1 MNFQQITDPHFD
13 DDLRNTLLSQMCI
26 RTIISM
32 ENSDFVAYSGD
43 MVTGNCWDGSKDW
56 FRRQWND
63 VTRVVSEW
71 KIPYAVTFGN
81 HDVEVVISISILFQR
96 QI

>member
-1 MNFQQITDPHFD
+1 
-13 DDLRNTLLSQMCI
+13 MCI

-32 ENSDFVAYSGD
+32 ENPDFVAYSGD

-81 HDVEVVISISILFQR
+81 HHVEVMISISILLQR

>member
-1 MNFQQITDPHFD
+1 M
-13 DDLRNTLLSQMCI
+13 
-26 RTIISM
+26 
-32 ENSDFVAYSGD
+32 
-43 MVTGNCWDGSKDW
+43 TGNCWDGSKDW

-81 HDVEVVISISILFQR
+81 HDVEVMISFSILFQR
-96 QI
+96 LI

>member
-1 MNFQQITDPHFD
+1 
-13 DDLRNTLLSQMCI
+13 MCI

-32 ENSDFVAYSGD
+32 ENPDFVAYSGD

-71 KIPYAVTFGN
+71 KIPYDIGIYPRHGIVMQTKQKGY
-81 HDVEVVISISILFQR
+81 
-96 QI
+96 